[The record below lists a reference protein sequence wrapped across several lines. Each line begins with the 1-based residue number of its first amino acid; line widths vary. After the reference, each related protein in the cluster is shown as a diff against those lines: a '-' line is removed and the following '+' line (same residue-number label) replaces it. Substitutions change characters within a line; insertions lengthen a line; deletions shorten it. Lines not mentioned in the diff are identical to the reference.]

1 MPRLLIF
8 ETAYRPIAE
17 ALAPMAGRLDLLLM
31 NDAGEITLNG
41 QPVSLG
47 DAQPDLLWTSGGMY
61 FGPAAGKFVE
71 AALASRRLEW
81 AHSQASGLD
90 HPLFPQLAARGV
102 RLSNSH
108 GQAVCI
114 AEYVVAEVLAHFQRI
129 AERRAAQAARRW
141 DHFRFR
147 EIRDSHWLIVGFGAI
162 GAGVAERI
170 RGFGPT
176 ITGVRRTPGPHPLAD
191 EMVPLSQAAE
201 AARRADVV
209 VLAAPAGAD
218 TDRLVDAA
226 FLAGMKSGS
235 VLVNVGRGTLVDETA
250 LLQALDRGTPEFAIL
265 DVFDKEPLP
274 ADSPF
279 WAHPRIALT
288 GHASSYGEGLQRRN
302 DALFVEN
309 LRRYLAGEP
318 LLNLVDPR
326 DVPRGPAS

>member
-1 MPRLLIF
+1 VSLLCGVDEAGRGPLAGAVF
-8 ETAYRPIAE
+8 AAAVVLDPQRPIEGLADSKLLDADE
-17 ALAPMAGRLDLLLM
+17 RALL
-31 NDAGEITLNG
+31 
-41 QPVSLG
+41 
-47 DAQPDLLWTSGGMY
+47 
-61 FGPAAGKFVE
+61 
-71 AALASRRLEW
+71 
-81 AHSQASGLD
+81 
-90 HPLFPQLAARGV
+90 
-102 RLSNSH
+102 
-108 GQAVCI
+108 
-114 AEYVVAEVLAHFQRI
+114 
-129 AERRAAQAARRW
+129 
-141 DHFRFR
+141 
-147 EIRDSHWLIVGFGAI
+147 
-162 GAGVAERI
+162 AERI